1 MSIPKLFTDGLTSL
15 TSKLANRRNAH
26 ATNRMTSSRVDWD
39 ELRAIYKTG
48 VGSKIIRTKSGM
60 ALNGTLQ
67 FESEGDKDFYEARL
81 QQHVKDACKY
91 MLGFGRGL
99 IVIQEPGAD
108 MSQPLPTINDW
119 SKVRFQ
125 VFSGDMVYVQSVE
138 YNLSSPNYFKP
149 KAYSVRGF
157 TLHPSRVIDM
167 TYLKPVEFDGPEYFF
182 GGISEF
188 ELIRNEL
195 LSDQIVQRAV
205 PAMLEK
211 SSTIFYKIK
220 GFKDLLADK
229 QESTLIQYFSEL
241 ENLRSIYGAGIV
253 DEEDAIE
260 SITQS
265 LTNLA
270 ESDMITLRR
279 LAMVTGL
286 SLSTLVGE
294 PPKGLSAT
302 GEGDRQVDMQT
313 IKALQSEY
321 LLENINRLMKLC
333 GRGGVWFKENQGLS
347 DKDRVAQETE
357 VIKSAQVLWQMGL
370 DYEKYLEKH
379 GVIEVDAFDQMFGKP
394 DDDPEP
400 TPEHGGM
407 SLEQLMAGA
416 PDEA

>member
-15 TSKLANRRNAH
+15 TSKLANRRNAQSS
-26 ATNRMTSSRVDWD
+26 NRMTSSRVDWD

-48 VGSKIIRTKSGM
+48 VGSKIIRIKSGI
-60 ALNGTLQ
+60 ALNDTLQ
-67 FESEGDKDFYEARL
+67 FESINDKEYYEARL
-81 QQHVKDACKY
+81 QQHVKNACKF
-91 MLGFGRGL
+91 MLSFGRGL

-108 MSQPLPTINDW
+108 LTQPLPAINDW
-119 SKVRFQ
+119 SRVNYQ

-157 TLHPSRVIDM
+157 TIHPSRVVDM
-167 TYLKPVEFDGPEYFF
+167 TYVQPVEFDAPEYFF

-195 LSDQIVQRAV
+195 VADQVIQRAV

-220 GFKDLLADK
+220 GFKELLADK

-294 PPKGLSAT
+294 PPKGLSAS

-321 LLENINRLMKLC
+321 LLDNINQLMQKC
-333 GRGGVWFKENQGLS
+333 GRGAVWFKENQGQS

-370 DYEKYLEKH
+370 DYEKYLETH
-379 GVIEVDAFDQMFGKP
+379 GVIEVDAFDEMFGKP
-394 DDDPEP
+394 DEEELPE
-400 TPEHGGM
+400 M
-407 SLEQLMAGA
+407 NLEQLMAGGA
-416 PDEA
+416 DEA

>member
-1 MSIPKLFTDGLTSL
+1 MKIQRLLTDGLTSL
-15 TSKLANRRNAH
+15 TNKLANRRNAH
-26 ATNRMTSSRVDWD
+26 ANNRVTSSRVDWD

-48 VGSKIIRTKSGM
+48 VGSKIIRIKSGM
-60 ALNGTLQ
+60 SLNDTLQ
-67 FESEGDKDFYEARL
+67 FESAGDKEFYESRL
-81 QQHVKDACKY
+81 QQHVKDACKF
-91 MLGFGRGL
+91 MLAFGRGL
-99 IVIQEPGAD
+99 LVVQEPGAD
-108 MSQPLPTINDW
+108 MSRPLPAINDW

-157 TLHPSRVIDM
+157 TIHPSRVVDM
-167 TYLKPVEFDGPEYFF
+167 TYFKPVEFDAPEYFF

-195 LSDQIVQRAV
+195 VSDQIVQRAV

-211 SSTIFYKIK
+211 SSAVFYKIK
-220 GFKDLLADK
+220 GFKELLADK

-241 ENLRSIYGAGIV
+241 ENLRSIFGAGIV
-253 DEEDAIE
+253 DDEDTIE
-260 SITQS
+260 NITQS

-294 PPKGLSAT
+294 PPKGLSAS

-313 IKALQSEY
+313 IKSLQSEY
-321 LLENINRLMKLC
+321 LLDGINRLMSVC
-333 GRGGVWFKENQGLS
+333 GRGSVWFKENQGQS
-347 DKDRVAQETE
+347 DNDRVAQESE
-357 VIKSAQVLWQMGL
+357 VIKSAQILWQMGL
-370 DYEKYLEKH
+370 DYEKYLERH
-379 GVIEVDAFDQMFGKP
+379 NVIEVDSWDTVFGHA
-394 DDDPEP
+394 DDPEP
-400 TPEHGGM
+400 
-407 SLEQLMAGA
+407 LGA
-416 PDEA
+416 HS

>member
-1 MSIPKLFTDGLTSL
+1 MSIPKLFADGLTSL
-15 TSKLANRRNAH
+15 TNKLANRRNAH

-60 ALNGTLQ
+60 ALNGTMQ

-91 MLGFGRGL
+91 MLAFGRGM

-125 VFSGDMVYVQSVE
+125 VFSGDMIYVQSVE

-167 TYLKPVEFDGPEYFF
+167 TYVKPVEFDAPEYFF

-195 LSDQIVQRAV
+195 VSDQIVQRAV
-205 PAMLEK
+205 PAILEK
-211 SSTIFYKIK
+211 SSTLFYKVD
-220 GFKDLLADK
+220 GFKELLADRK
-229 QESTLIQYFSEL
+229 STELVEYFSQL

-253 DEEDAIE
+253 DKEDEIE
-260 SITQS
+260 VHAQS
-265 LTNLA
+265 LSNLA

-294 PPKGLSAT
+294 PPKGLNGS

-313 IKALQSEY
+313 IKGLQSEY
-321 LLENINRLMKLC
+321 LLDKINRLM
-333 GRGGVWFKENQGLS
+333 
-347 DKDRVAQETE
+347 TE
-357 VIKSAQVLWQMGL
+357 AL
-370 DYEKYLEKH
+370 
-379 GVIEVDAFDQMFGKP
+379 
-394 DDDPEP
+394 
-400 TPEHGGM
+400 
-407 SLEQLMAGA
+407 
-416 PDEA
+416 